1 MEIIDLKQ
9 REDFLQQYV
18 NLRNSYSEL
27 LLTNPVSISDTKEW
41 IKKVDVEIRGIVKE
55 HILCGVVMLYLD
67 KGGEVSFFVEKRG
80 KGIGSKL
87 LKIIEDVA
95 REKELKGIWAYVL
108 QENTIAR
115 RVFEKSGYS
124 KGKITERNY
133 NGIFRKGIE
142 YKKVITWE

>member
-9 REDFLQQYV
+9 RKDFLQEYV

-27 LLTNPVSISDTKEW
+27 LLTNPVSIINTKEW
-41 IKKVDVEIRGIVKE
+41 IKKVDVEIRGVVKE
-55 HILCGVVMLYLD
+55 HTLCGVVMLYLD

-95 REKELKGIWAYVL
+95 RKKGLKSIWAYVL
-108 QENTIAR
+108 QENIIAR
-115 RVFEKSGYS
+115 RVFEKNGYS

-133 NGIFRKGIE
+133 NGMFRKGIE
-142 YKKVITWE
+142 YKKFIT